1 MKSSKVSLRLPRV
14 PATVGVAR
22 DRVARFARR
31 RGFSEERTFDIGLA
45 VGEACANAVMHA
57 AAADSWY
64 SVEARGRGNTITVTV
79 ADPGAETAPQLT
91 REPDRIGGLGLF
103 LMRALMDRVSLDM
116 SPSGT
121 IVTMAC
127 HKESGTTI

>member
-1 MKSSKVSLRLPRV
+1 VSLRFPGV

-45 VGEACANAVMHA
+45 VGEACANAVMHSTT
-57 AAADSWY
+57 ADSWY
-64 SVEARGRGNTITVTV
+64 SVEARGRGDTITVTV
-79 ADPGAETAPQLT
+79 ADPGAETAPQHA

-103 LMRALMDRVSLDM
+103 LMRTLMDRVSLDM
-116 SPSGT
+116 SPRGT
-121 IVTMAC
+121 RVTMAC
-127 HKESGTTI
+127 RKHVGERR